1 MTKHPLEVIFKEQKI
16 LDAHIHKNNNIT
28 YSKVMNER
36 IVALATELAELA
48 NEVRCFKFWS
58 YKKSSPDAVI
68 LEAYADGI
76 HFITSL
82 AIALKMKPTD
92 IKVKTAKNNLDRKYL
107 SKRFKHLF
115 GTLNTVDTKPGI
127 SKWYSDYLILGQE
140 LGFSIEKI
148 IKAYL
153 EKCKIN
159 HQRQDNKY

>member
-1 MTKHPLEVIFKEQKI
+1 MTKHPLEIIFQEQKI
-16 LDAHIHKNNNIT
+16 LDAHIHKNHNIT
-28 YSKVMNER
+28 YKKVMNER

-58 YKKSSPDAVI
+58 YKKASEDSII
-68 LEAYADGI
+68 LEEYADGI

-82 AIALKMKPTD
+82 AIALKMKPSD
-92 IKVKTAKNNLDRKYL
+92 IKVTKAKKNLDRKYL
-107 SKRFKHLF
+107 SKRFKDLF
-115 GTLNTVDTKPGI
+115 ATLNNVETKSGI
-127 SKWYSDYLILGQE
+127 SKWYTNYLILGQE
-140 LGFSIEKI
+140 LGFSIQKI

>member
-1 MTKHPLEVIFKEQKI
+1 MTKHPLEVIFKEQRI
-16 LDAHIHKNNNIT
+16 LDAHIHKNHNIT
-28 YSKVMNER
+28 YAKVMNER

-58 YKKSSPDAVI
+58 YKKASPDSVI
-68 LEAYADGI
+68 LEEYADGI

-82 AIALKMKPTD
+82 AIALKMKPSD
-92 IKVKTAKNNLDRKYL
+92 IKIKKAKKNLDRKYL

-115 GTLNTVDTKPGI
+115 GTLNDVETKSGI
-127 SKWYSDYLILGQE
+127 SKWYTDYLILGQE

-153 EKCKIN
+153 KKCKIN